1 MSFFGDIF
9 AGKSQYEASQ
19 FNAKIIER
27 NKKIKEQEAKQILS
41 VHNEYS
47 LPKFDKTIE
56 EIQGKTTTA
65 YLTSGVELSGSVL
78 DALYSQQ
85 LELDRDRDI
94 MIYNAENAVDRAEN
108 EAIQMQAEAD
118 LARWRGKVAKKAS
131 YYAAGASLLDLGM
144 SAKTAGV
151 I

>member
-9 AGKSQYEASQ
+9 AGKSQYEASK
-19 FNAKIIER
+19 FNAKILER
-27 NKKIKEQEAKQILS
+27 NAKIKEQEAEQIMS

-94 MIYNAENAVDRAEN
+94 MIYNSENAVDRAEN
-108 EAIQMQAEAD
+108 EAIQMRAEAD
-118 LARWRGKVAKKAS
+118 LAKWRGKVAKKAS
-131 YYAAGASLLDLGM
+131 YYAAGQSLLDLGFKVQGAM
-144 SAKTAGV
+144 S
-151 I
+151 

>member
-9 AGKSQYEASQ
+9 AGKSQYEASK
-19 FNAKIIER
+19 FNARILERNAKI
-27 NKKIKEQEAKQILS
+27 KDQEAKQIMS

-108 EAIQMQAEAD
+108 EAIQMRADAD
-118 LARWRGKVAKKAS
+118 LAKWRGKVAKKAS
-131 YYAAGASLLDLGM
+131 YYAAGQSLLDLGFKVQGAM
-144 SAKTAGV
+144 S
-151 I
+151 

>member
-131 YYAAGASLLDLGM
+131 YYAAGQSLLDLGFKVQGAM
-144 SAKTAGV
+144 S
-151 I
+151 

>member
-9 AGKSQYEASQ
+9 AGKSQYEASK
-19 FNAKIIER
+19 FNARIIER
-27 NKKIKEQEAKQILS
+27 NAKIKDQEAKQIMS

-56 EIQGKTTTA
+56 EIHGKTTTA

-108 EAIQMQAEAD
+108 EAIQMRAEAD

-131 YYAAGASLLDLGM
+131 YYAAGQSLLDLGFKVQGAM
-144 SAKTAGV
+144 N
-151 I
+151 

>member
-9 AGKSQYEASQ
+9 AGKSQYEASK
-19 FNAKIIER
+19 FNARIIER
-27 NKKIKEQEAKQILS
+27 NAKIKDQEAKQIMS

-108 EAIQMQAEAD
+108 EAIQMRAEAD

-131 YYAAGASLLDLGM
+131 YYAAGQSLLDLGFKVQGAM
-144 SAKTAGV
+144 N
-151 I
+151 